1 MSRQLAISAAFS
13 VFAMSAFAL
22 FATAGESSHLAASP
36 GDQNISGAP
45 IKIETP
51 EYLPKL
57 SGLPAI
63 ID

>member
-22 FATAGESSHLAASP
+22 FATSGESSHLAASLD
-36 GDQNISGAP
+36 DQSISGAP

-51 EYLPKL
+51 ELLPKL
-57 SGLPAI
+57 PGLPGL